1 MASATAFLMCSRY
14 RCKNLCRLTALLF
27 LALRRRSI
35 MWLIKIPLTE
45 TDCDDVLHQFL
56 MVIRTV
62 FGGRIF
68 CRAAIAIAHPQIPLG
83 QQTNLFLRI
92 ASLDHTRH
100 EILVLLLIGRG
111 RFGIE

>member
-1 MASATAFLMCSRY
+1 MLICSPCSLSVIDRWAMASATALLMCSRY
-14 RCKNLCRLTALLF
+14 RCKSLCRLTALLF

-68 CRAAIAIAHPQIPLG
+68 CRAAHCAYHHQELK
-83 QQTNLFLRI
+83 
-92 ASLDHTRH
+92 
-100 EILVLLLIGRG
+100 IGRAHV
-111 RFGIE
+111 

>member
-1 MASATAFLMCSRY
+1 MLIFSPCSISVIERWAMASATAFLMCSRY
-14 RCKNLCRLTALLF
+14 RCKNLCQLTALLF

-56 MVIRTV
+56 MVVRTV

-68 CRAAIAIAHPQIPLG
+68 CRAAIALCARAD
-83 QQTNLFLRI
+83 T
-92 ASLDHTRH
+92 TRTADGPVCPCT
-100 EILVLLLIGRG
+100 LAR
-111 RFGIE
+111 

>member
-1 MASATAFLMCSRY
+1 MLIFSPCSISVIERWAMASATAFLMCSRY

-56 MVIRTV
+56 LVVRTV
-62 FGGRIF
+62 FGGIIF
-68 CRAAIAIAHPQIPLG
+68 CRSAYAIC
-83 QQTNLFLRI
+83 
-92 ASLDHTRH
+92 
-100 EILVLLLIGRG
+100 VLADTSRLADVTYSP
-111 RFGIE
+111 